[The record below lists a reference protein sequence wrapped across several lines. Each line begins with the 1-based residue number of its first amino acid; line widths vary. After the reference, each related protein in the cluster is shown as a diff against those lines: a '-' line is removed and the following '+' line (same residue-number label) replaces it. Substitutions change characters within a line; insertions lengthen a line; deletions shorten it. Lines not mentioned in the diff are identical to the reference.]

1 MNFLPPQGRRNRVF
15 APAPPTLH
23 SLASIITGVIVVS
36 GLYFGRAVLI
46 PITLSVLL
54 SFLLAP
60 LVTTLRRIHVP
71 QFLAICVAVLAAVLA
86 LAGVG
91 ALIAAQVYQ
100 LSADLPQ
107 YQQEI
112 EQKVQTV
119 QQKTVGRADS
129 LMTRAA
135 TALQRVT
142 PTAPPAPPPPRG
154 RAARNQP
161 QPPMPVEVH
170 TPAPTPLQLAQRALA
185 PAVAPLETG
194 FIVLVVTIFILFQRE
209 DLRDRLISVFG
220 SDDLHRTTT
229 AINDASE
236 RLSRYFVA
244 QLGVNVTVG
253 AVIAVGLAG
262 IGVPGALLFGAVAAL
277 MRFVPYIGIWIAA
290 IMATLLAA
298 AIQPQWTMAV
308 WTLIFFIVVDV
319 VAGQF
324 AEPMLYGR
332 RSGLSPLAVVVAA
345 IFWSWLWGPIGL
357 VLSTPLTLCMVTLG
371 RYVDRLNFLTILLGD
386 QPALTPAQ
394 TCYQRLLADDPH
406 EALLQAD
413 RLLTEMP
420 LIDYYEQVV
429 FEGLR
434 FARNDALRGVLP
446 AEQIARINQA
456 LLDIVEDLES
466 VDDSRHAAREDE
478 EARKAAQAEA
488 ADAARER
495 RADAAANAGHDSVGE
510 RVRGAVGDAVGD
522 IVRGAGDAVRG
533 AGDAV
538 RNVVGE
544 RAPEGSRALA
554 PPAAF
559 ELSPDAG
566 EVLCIPG
573 RGAFDEVAVAI
584 VGQLLARHNIPCS
597 ATTYEEVR
605 ATRAGMVHAHR
616 SPALCVVSLDAPE
629 SPPYLRNLVR
639 RLRER
644 AADATIVVG
653 VGAAE
658 RDDGAGIADD
668 PETQFP
674 ASLRDL
680 VEACGTALAAASGAS
695 TPRPEVT
702 RGQISGQTRARVK
715 L

>member
-1 MNFLPPQGRRNRVF
+1 MNFPLPPQGRRNRVF
-15 APAPPTLH
+15 PPSPPTLH
-23 SLASIITGVIVVS
+23 SLASVITGVVVVC
-36 GLYFGRAVLI
+36 GLYFGQAVLI

-60 LVTTLRRIHVP
+60 LVTALRRFHVP
-71 QFLAICVAVLAAVLA
+71 QFIAILVAVLSTVLA

-100 LSADLPQ
+100 LSASLPQ
-107 YQQEI
+107 YQEEI

-129 LMTRAA
+129 LMARAA
-135 TALQRVT
+135 ATLQRVT
-142 PTAPPAPPPPRG
+142 PTPPPAPLQPRG

-161 QPPMPVEVH
+161 QQPMPVEVH

-185 PAVAPLETG
+185 PALAPLETG

-220 SDDLHRTTT
+220 SEDLHRTTT
-229 AINDASE
+229 AINDASQ
-236 RLSRYFVA
+236 RLSRYFIA
-244 QLGVNVTVG
+244 QLGVNVSVG
-253 AVIAVGLAG
+253 GVIALGLAG

-290 IMATLLAA
+290 IMATIVAA
-298 AIQPQWTMAV
+298 ATQPQWTMAV
-308 WTLIFFIVVDV
+308 TTLIFFIVVDV

-345 IFWSWLWGPIGL
+345 IFWSWLWGPVGL
-357 VLSTPLTLCMVTLG
+357 VLSTPLTLCIVTLG
-371 RYVDRLNFLTILLGD
+371 RYVDRLHFLTILLGD

-413 RLLTEMP
+413 RLLTSMR

-446 AEQIARINQA
+446 AEQVARINQA

-466 VDDSRHAAREDE
+466 VDDSRHAA
-478 EARKAAQAEA
+478 
-488 ADAARER
+488 
-495 RADAAANAGHDSVGE
+495 
-510 RVRGAVGDAVGD
+510 
-522 IVRGAGDAVRG
+522 
-533 AGDAV
+533 
-538 RNVVGE
+538 
-544 RAPEGSRALA
+544 PEGSGEESAARADE
-554 PPAAF
+554 F
-559 ELSPDAG
+559 TLSPVAG
-566 EVLCIPG
+566 EVLCVPG

-584 VGQLLARHNIPCS
+584 VGQLLMRRNIPCA
-597 ATTYEEVR
+597 ATTYDEVR
-605 ATRAGMVHAHR
+605 ATRGAVIDERA
-616 SPALCVVSLDAPE
+616 PVICVVSLDAPE
-629 SPPYLRNLVR
+629 SAPYLRNLVR

-644 AADATIVVG
+644 ASDSTIVVG
-653 VGAAE
+653 IGATL

-668 PETQFP
+668 PGTLFP
-674 ASLRDL
+674 TSLGNL
-680 VEACGTALAAASGAS
+680 VEECGAALLPTHAPRAGKTETTPAIQDPYRAGA
-695 TPRPEVT
+695 
-702 RGQISGQTRARVK
+702 K

>member
-1 MNFLPPQGRRNRVF
+1 MNFPLPPQGRRNRVF
-15 APAPPTLH
+15 PPSPPTLH
-23 SLASIITGVIVVS
+23 SLASVITGVVVVC

-60 LVTTLRRIHVP
+60 LVTTLRRFHLP
-71 QFLAICVAVLAAVLA
+71 QFLAILVAVLSTVLA

-91 ALIAAQVYQ
+91 ALIAAQIYQ
-100 LSADLPQ
+100 LSASLPQ
-107 YQQEI
+107 YQEEI
-112 EQKVQTV
+112 EQKVETV

-129 LMTRAA
+129 LMSRAA
-135 TALQRVT
+135 ATLQRVT
-142 PTAPPAPPPPRG
+142 PTPPPAPPQPRG

-161 QPPMPVEVH
+161 QQPMPVEVH
-170 TPAPTPLQLAQRALA
+170 TPAPTPLQLAQKALA

-220 SDDLHRTTT
+220 SNDLHRTTT
-229 AINDASE
+229 AINDASQ

-253 AVIAVGLAG
+253 GVIALGLAG

-290 IMATLLAA
+290 IMATLVAA
-298 AIQPQWTMAV
+298 ATQPQWTMGV
-308 WTLIFFIVVDV
+308 TTLIFFIVVDV

-357 VLSTPLTLCMVTLG
+357 VLSTPLTLCIVTLG

-413 RLLTEMP
+413 RLLATMP

-446 AEQIARINQA
+446 AEQVARINQA
-456 LLDIVEDLES
+456 LLDIVEDLEA
-466 VDDSRHAAREDE
+466 VDDSRHARVAESS
-478 EARKAAQAEA
+478 AHKALRSGGDRPAEFK
-488 ADAARER
+488 
-495 RADAAANAGHDSVGE
+495 
-510 RVRGAVGDAVGD
+510 
-522 IVRGAGDAVRG
+522 
-533 AGDAV
+533 
-538 RNVVGE
+538 
-544 RAPEGSRALA
+544 LA
-554 PPAAF
+554 
-559 ELSPDAG
+559 PDAG
-566 EVLCIPG
+566 EVLCVPG
-573 RGAFDEVAVAI
+573 RGAFDDVAVAI
-584 VGQLLARHNIPCS
+584 VGQLLLRHEIPCT
-597 ATTYEEVR
+597 ATTYDEVR
-605 ATRAGMVHAHR
+605 ATRAAMVDGQR
-616 SPALCVVSLDAPE
+616 SPAICVVSLDAPE
-629 SPPYLRNLVR
+629 SAPYLRNLVR

-644 AADATIVVG
+644 APVATIVVG
-653 VGAAE
+653 IGAML

-668 PETQFP
+668 PDTLFP
-674 ASLRDL
+674 ASLREL
-680 VEACGTALAAASGAS
+680 IAQCGAALSPEREPPSEKREATQDMQDQYSAGA
-695 TPRPEVT
+695 
-702 RGQISGQTRARVK
+702 K

>member
-15 APAPPTLH
+15 PPSPPTLH

-71 QFLAICVAVLAAVLA
+71 QFLAICVAVLVTVLA

-91 ALIAAQVYQ
+91 ALIAAQIYQ

-119 QQKTVGRADS
+119 QEKTVGRADS

-142 PTAPPAPPPPRG
+142 PTSPPAPPQPRG

-161 QPPMPVEVH
+161 QQPMPVEVH

-357 VLSTPLTLCMVTLG
+357 VLSTPLTLCIVTLG

-456 LLDIVEDLES
+456 LLDIIEDLES
-466 VDDSRHAAREDE
+466 VDDSRHATPEEEQARR
-478 EARKAAQAEA
+478 ANEA
-488 ADAARER
+488 AKRK
-495 RADAAANAGHDSVGE
+495 G
-510 RVRGAVGDAVGD
+510 GAKA
-522 IVRGAGDAVRG
+522 
-533 AGDAV
+533 
-538 RNVVGE
+538 E
-544 RAPEGSRALA
+544 EFALA
-554 PPAAF
+554 
-559 ELSPDAG
+559 PDAG
-566 EVLCIPG
+566 EVLCVPG

-584 VGQLLARHNIPCS
+584 VGQLLARRNVPNS
-597 ATTYEEVR
+597 ATTYDEVR
-605 ATRAGMVHAHR
+605 ATRAGMVNAQR
-616 SPALCVVSLDAPE
+616 SPAICVVSLDAPE
-629 SPPYLRNLVR
+629 SPPYMRNLVR

-644 AADATIVVG
+644 AEEATIVVG

-668 PETQFP
+668 PETMFP

-680 VEACGTALAAASGAS
+680 VDDCAAALAVASGAVA
-695 TPRPEVT
+695 PKLEVT
-702 RGQISGQTRARVK
+702 RGQITGQTRARVK

>member
-1 MNFLPPQGRRNRVF
+1 MNFPLPPQGRRNRVF
-15 APAPPTLH
+15 PPSPPTLH
-23 SLASIITGVIVVS
+23 SLASVITGVVVVC

-60 LVTTLRRIHVP
+60 LVTALRRFHVP
-71 QFLAICVAVLAAVLA
+71 QFLAILVAVLSTVLA

-91 ALIAAQVYQ
+91 ALIAAQIYQ
-100 LSADLPQ
+100 LSASLPQ
-107 YQQEI
+107 YQEEI

-129 LMTRAA
+129 LMSRAA

-142 PTAPPAPPPPRG
+142 PTPPPAPLQPRG

-161 QPPMPVEVH
+161 QQPTPVEVH

-185 PAVAPLETG
+185 PVVAPLETG

-229 AINDASE
+229 AINDASQ

-253 AVIAVGLAG
+253 AVIALGLAG

-290 IMATLLAA
+290 IMATIIAA
-298 AIQPQWTMAV
+298 ATQPQWTMAV
-308 WTLIFFIVVDV
+308 STLIFFIVVDV

-345 IFWSWLWGPIGL
+345 IFWSWLWGPVGL
-357 VLSTPLTLCMVTLG
+357 VLSTPLTLCIVTLG

-413 RLLTEMP
+413 RLLTTMP

-446 AEQIARINQA
+446 AEQVARINQA

-466 VDDSRHAAREDE
+466 VDDSRHAAAGDDS
-478 EARKAAQAEA
+478 ATKAAE
-488 ADAARER
+488 
-495 RADAAANAGHDSVGE
+495 RADE
-510 RVRGAVGDAVGD
+510 GAK
-522 IVRGAGDAVRG
+522 
-533 AGDAV
+533 
-538 RNVVGE
+538 VVE
-544 RAPEGSRALA
+544 
-554 PPAAF
+554 F
-559 ELSPDAG
+559 TLSPDAG
-566 EVLCIPG
+566 EVLCVPG
-573 RGAFDEVAVAI
+573 RGAFDDVAAAI
-584 VGQLLARHNIPCS
+584 VGQLLMRHDIPCT
-597 ATTYEEVR
+597 ATTYEQVR
-605 ATRAGMVHAHR
+605 ATRAAMVDGQR
-616 SPALCVVSLDAPE
+616 SPAICVVSLDAPE
-629 SPPYLRNLVR
+629 SAPYLRNLVR

-644 AADATIVVG
+644 APDATIVVG
-653 VGAAE
+653 IGAVQ

-668 PETQFP
+668 PGTLFP
-674 ASLRDL
+674 TSLRNL
-680 VEACGTALAAASGAS
+680 VEECGAALVPAHMPQAEKREAAPDMQDQYRAGA
-695 TPRPEVT
+695 
-702 RGQISGQTRARVK
+702 K